1 MIKAGLLSLALQCSP
16 QVHPDTVFDV
26 AKTESGYN
34 PYAIA
39 EIIPKAERQVQG
51 KSVITH
57 MPASKEE
64 ALKIVKAIERKGRR
78 YSVGLMQIT
87 STNFDKFQTTAEKL
101 FSPCHNLKISQQI
114 LVDCYQRGKTLKN
127 ALSCYYSGNFSTGK
141 VKESEF
147 ANTSYVERIGFRT
160 ASQETPVIVPSTK
173 EAIKNQEVK
182 KNKTTKMLT
191 IYPPYVIRGMS
202 DTEDDPVQDNGE
214 NPS

>member
-39 EIIPKAERQVQG
+39 EIIPKAERKAAG

-57 MPASKEE
+57 MPSSKEE
-64 ALKIVKAIERKGRR
+64 AMQIVKSIEGKGRR

-101 FSPCHNLKISQQI
+101 FSPCHNLNISQKI
-114 LVDCYQRGKTLKN
+114 LVDCYQRGGTLKN
-127 ALSCYYSGNFSTGK
+127 ALSCYYSGSFSTGK
-141 VKESEF
+141 TKEAEF
-147 ANTSYVERIGFRT
+147 ANTSYVERIGFKT
-160 ASQETPVIVPSTK
+160 EKQEKPVIVPSTK
-173 EAIKNQEVK
+173 EAIQKEVK
-182 KNKTTKMLT
+182 QRITEKNNVVV
-191 IYPPYVIRGMS
+191 YPLYVMRGTVF
-202 DTEDDPVQDNGE
+202 DEKEINDGE
-214 NPS
+214 N